1 MIISHD
7 HKFIFIKSKKTAGTS
22 IELALRPLCGPEDI
36 IAPVREED
44 EPMSAGHEPRNWQLT
59 EPESQVRR
67 QSRKILGFPAKRQT
81 GYSEHMT
88 AKEVR
93 SLIGEDI
100 WHEYFKLSI
109 ERNPWDRQISH
120 YYYQTRPG
128 TRRNLTFDQFMTRK
142 RAYVNNYEIYSIDGA
157 IAVDFVMRF
166 ESLHE
171 DLTEA
176 CKRIG
181 LRAPLEIPR
190 AKAGIRKVDDY
201 RSHYNERT
209 KALVADWYVAEIQHF
224 GYDF

>member
-1 MIISHD
+1 
-7 HKFIFIKSKKTAGTS
+7 
-22 IELALRPLCGPEDI
+22 
-36 IAPVREED
+36 
-44 EPMSAGHEPRNWQLT
+44 
-59 EPESQVRR
+59 
-67 QSRKILGFPAKRQT
+67 
-81 GYSEHMT
+81 MT

-93 SLIGEDI
+93 SLIGGDI

-109 ERNPWDRQISH
+109 ERNPLDRQISH

>member
-67 QSRKILGFPAKRQT
+67 QCRKNLGFPATTQT
-81 GYSEHMT
+81 GYSEHMP
-88 AKEVR
+88 AKELR

-190 AKAGIRKVDDY
+190 A
-201 RSHYNERT
+201 
-209 KALVADWYVAEIQHF
+209 
-224 GYDF
+224 